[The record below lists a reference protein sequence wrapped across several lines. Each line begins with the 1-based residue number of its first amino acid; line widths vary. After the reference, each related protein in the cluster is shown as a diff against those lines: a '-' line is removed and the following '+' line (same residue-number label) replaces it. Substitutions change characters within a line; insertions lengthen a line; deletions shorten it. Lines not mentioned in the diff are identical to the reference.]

1 MAIERELS
9 KLWILLTRVNM
20 INTADEQVQ
29 RRADLDIDKQ
39 LVTQSS
45 KDTCVYL
52 DRQWF
57 RFWGGWFRGDGEGEG
72 DLVTRGG
79 LAFATI
85 QARCYSRLPSERR
98 ERIPSDDWTLVPP
111 PRLPQQ

>member
-45 KDTCVYL
+45 RDTCVYP
-52 DRQWF
+52 DRH
-57 RFWGGWFRGDGEGEG
+57 
-72 DLVTRGG
+72 T
-79 LAFATI
+79 
-85 QARCYSRLPSERR
+85 SR
-98 ERIPSDDWTLVPP
+98 
-111 PRLPQQ
+111 

>member
-29 RRADLDIDKQ
+29 RRADLDVGKQ

-45 KDTCVYL
+45 RDTCVCPDCYPVAFPL
-52 DRQWF
+52 FGEVLSVWDRGYPS
-57 RFWGGWFRGDGEGEG
+57 RTRLCDDTGAM
-72 DLVTRGG
+72 LLAVTK
-79 LAFATI
+79 
-85 QARCYSRLPSERR
+85 R
-98 ERIPSDDWTLVPP
+98 E
-111 PRLPQQ
+111 

>member
-45 KDTCVYL
+45 RDTCVYL
-52 DRQWF
+52 DRQWV
-57 RFWGGWFRGDGEGEG
+57 RFFGGVVSGGWGGGEGLG
-72 DLVTRGG
+72 YPRRARLCDDTGAMLLAVTK
-79 LAFATI
+79 
-85 QARCYSRLPSERR
+85 R
-98 ERIPSDDWTLVPP
+98 EAGENPV
-111 PRLPQQ
+111 

>member
-29 RRADLDIDKQ
+29 RRADLDVDKQ

-45 KDTCVYL
+45 RDTCGSRIVI
-52 DRQWF
+52 RWHF
-57 RFWGGWFRGDGEGEG
+57 RFFWGGVLSGW
-72 DLVTRGG
+72 DLGYPRRARLCDDTGAMLLAVTK
-79 LAFATI
+79 
-85 QARCYSRLPSERR
+85 R
-98 ERIPSDDWTLVPP
+98 E
-111 PRLPQQ
+111 